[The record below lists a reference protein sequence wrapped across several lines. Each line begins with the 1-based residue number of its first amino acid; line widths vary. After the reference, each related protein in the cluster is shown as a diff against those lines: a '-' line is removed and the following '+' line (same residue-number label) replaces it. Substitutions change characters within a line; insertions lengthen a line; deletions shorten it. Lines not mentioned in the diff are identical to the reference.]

1 MAAAAVVLG
10 QWPRAGVRTGPATP
24 PGEEGSPG
32 GAERAGR
39 SEARRGEARRGE
51 ASARRS
57 GAFVYSPPPA
67 AVQMR
72 NERNGQRH
80 VWRTLYSARRDWD
93 AERHTSVEYT
103 DKRHHSSSYIFA
115 GLRKGPYNTPSTPVR
130 LRHTLAFITSSLR
143 SHYCLFVR
151 ANQDV
156 RRSRAAGVPGTR
168 GRPPG

>member
-103 DKRHHSSSYIFA
+103 DM
-115 GLRKGPYNTPSTPVR
+115 PVVI
-130 LRHTLAFITSSLR
+130 LESDV
-143 SHYCLFVR
+143 LF
-151 ANQDV
+151 DKLMMYFCIPIM
-156 RRSRAAGVPGTR
+156 RSRAAGVPGTR